1 MNKYIATFL
10 LLLSVLSA
18 SAQYAWQHGAEAGDL
33 HLLSDVHY
41 SAELQG
47 SFSSGTTPLWLN
59 ANKHGMS
66 SLRSD
71 NGYLRGAIERPLG
84 ADSCRRWG
92 LGYGV
97 DMAVASHYTSKLIL
111 QQAYVEGRWLH
122 GVLTIGAKEWPMEL
136 KNQRL
141 SSGSQA
147 LGINARPIPQV
158 RIAIPEYWTIPALG
172 RWFALKVHMAYGL
185 YTDDNWQHDFTL
197 HGQSPYNEHTLY
209 HSKAGYLRIG
219 KPERFPLSVEL
230 GLEMQAQFGGSYL
243 YQENGQLVKQQLG
256 GHRLKDFWRAFI
268 PGGSDAS
275 DGQGYGNIEGNQSG
289 AWVARVN
296 YDTQRWRASLYAD
309 HFFEDHSQQFF
320 LDYDGYGQ
328 GADFQ
333 KREKNR
339 YLLYP
344 LKDIM
349 LGGELELKQGTWLRN
364 IVLEYL
370 HTTYQSGPINHDRTS
385 AISDHV
391 AGLDDYYN
399 HGNYMSLQHWG
410 QVIGNPLYRS
420 PLYNDDHHIH
430 VDDNR
435 FVAWHLGIAGSPLSC
450 IDYRVLVSWQ
460 RGYGT
465 YYDPYTHPRHN
476 TSVLV
481 EAGYRFNHGWAV
493 RAAYGLD
500 HGSIL
505 GNNHGAQLTV
515 IKQGVLGKR

>member
-1 MNKYIATFL
+1 
-10 LLLSVLSA
+10 
-18 SAQYAWQHGAEAGDL
+18 
-33 HLLSDVHY
+33 
-41 SAELQG
+41 
-47 SFSSGTTPLWLN
+47 
-59 ANKHGMS
+59 
-66 SLRSD
+66 
-71 NGYLRGAIERPLG
+71 
-84 ADSCRRWG
+84 
-92 LGYGV
+92 
-97 DMAVASHYTSKLIL
+97 
-111 QQAYVEGRWLH
+111 
-122 GVLTIGAKEWPMEL
+122 
-136 KNQRL
+136 
-141 SSGSQA
+141 
-147 LGINARPIPQV
+147 
-158 RIAIPEYWTIPALG
+158 
-172 RWFALKVHMAYGL
+172 
-185 YTDDNWQHDFTL
+185 
-197 HGQSPYNEHTLY
+197 
-209 HSKAGYLRIG
+209 
-219 KPERFPLSVEL
+219 
-230 GLEMQAQFGGSYL
+230 MQAQFGGSYL
-243 YQENGQLVKQQLG
+243 YQENGQLVKKQLG

-289 AWVARVN
+289 AWVARIN

-349 LGGELELKQGTWLRN
+349 LGGELELKQGTWLKN